1 SLYTK
6 NILEDQPPS
15 FRVIHFMDSDP
26 SKTSG
31 RTDCWHGLRDDF
43 LLFGC

>member
-15 FRVIHFMDSDP
+15 FRVIHLSLKNLWKD
-26 SKTSG
+26 
-31 RTDCWHGLRDDF
+31 R
-43 LLFGC
+43 LLAWT